1 MLGNVTYDYDTGHL
15 LLAFGNLAVNTI
27 FLFFFNRF
35 FGFRI
40 LEPAT
45 WYTIFHYILFAFR
58 PAVLFLLG
66 YHGNYSY
73 MGIHPDVAD
82 TALVFLVANLAF
94 LAFVFGSSLKHRTP
108 LPMVKEKPNPIE
120 VQTFAISSLLFSP
133 LYLFSIYYGV
143 SNPIVETNAISS
155 GNIMIDPETGKKIFV
170 TGSGYFYVLKNCF
183 PGLVVAHIIL
193 FRPNVWNISAALIF
207 LTATFLEG
215 RGRFVIIYFVLGV
228 IIYYFQHPRVS
239 KTKKLL
245 ILMLFSILAMV
256 LISIGGVYRR
266 VIRSGNSVD
275 WSDFNILDFV
285 ARTPM
290 GDSQEFGMFEFLTYI
305 VKHYP
310 DDGFGYSF
318 FTQYLEIFT
327 KPIPRALWSGK
338 PVGSP
343 IQLIDLD
350 YFGNFQGLTQSMAGA
365 GWLSFG
371 IIGVFILAFLSG
383 LFLQSA
389 YCYSAKR
396 WNNFSVRS
404 TYVVALPF
412 CVQWFR
418 DGAPS
423 IVEFYIFGLY
433 PLLFWAFLL
442 WLARQGYLPLT
453 RLSVSSQSILGFTI
467 DRK

>member
-1 MLGNVTYDYDTGHL
+1 MFGNVTYDYDTGHL
-15 LLAFGNLAVNTI
+15 LLAFCNLAANTI

-58 PAVLFLLG
+58 PVVLFSLG

-73 MGIHPDVAD
+73 MGINPDVAD
-82 TALVFLVANLAF
+82 TALVFFVANLAF
-94 LAFVFGSSLKHRTP
+94 VSFIFGTSLMRRTP
-108 LPMVKEKPNPIE
+108 LPVVKEKPKALE
-120 VQTFAISSLLFSP
+120 VQTFIISALVFSP

-143 SNPIVETNAISS
+143 SNPIVETNSASS
-155 GNIMIDPETGKKIFV
+155 GNIMIDPETGRKIFV

-183 PGLVVAHIIL
+183 PGLVIAHLII
-193 FRPNVWNISAALIF
+193 FRPNVWNISVAVIF

-239 KTKKLL
+239 KAKKVF
-245 ILMLFSILAMV
+245 IMLFFSLLALV

-266 VIRSGNSVD
+266 MIRSGNTINS
-275 WSDFNILDFV
+275 SEFNIFDFF

-310 DDGFGYSF
+310 DADFGYSF

-371 IIGVFILAFLSG
+371 FIGVFILAFLSG
-383 LFLQSA
+383 LFLQSI
-389 YCYSAKR
+389 YFYSAKR

-404 TYVVALPF
+404 IYIVSLPF
-412 CVQWFR
+412 CLQWFR

-423 IVEFYIFGLY
+423 IVEFYVFGIY
-433 PLLFWAFLL
+433 PLLFWSFLL
-442 WLARQGYLPLT
+442 WLARRGYLPLS
-453 RLSVSSQSILGFTI
+453 RRSCSS
-467 DRK
+467 